1 MKLVESCCT
10 EVAEKPPCSAS
21 SAHGTNPVG
30 SLAEKVEEVAPMLV
44 VVLVVEALPRLQ
56 AHSPA
61 RLLQVYLYS
70 FSAVRHKPYRMRLR
84 QGLYVHISH
93 KKAYYFF
100 NLLVSL
106 IVISR
111 TKVVNG
117 GRINK

>member
-1 MKLVESCCT
+1 MNPAGFLVM
-10 EVAEKPPCSAS
+10 
-21 SAHGTNPVG
+21 
-30 SLAEKVEEVAPMLV
+30 EEEV
-44 VVLVVEALPRLQ
+44 VVLMEALKVVFVVEASLHLP
-56 AHSPA
+56 AHHPA
-61 RLLQVYLYS
+61 RSLQVYLNS
-70 FSAVRHKPYRMRLR
+70 SSAVRHKPYRMRLR